1 MSYIPKYIL
10 KRMVPMDAVKATD
23 NGFVIEVTNVIS
35 PLSVDEIPDDLSN
48 LISFKVDGKDLPV
61 EDFKLKHEDLIVD
74 IKNPQGALGATI
86 PVGGKI
92 EIIYEGGKIEA
103 GTHEFEVNI
112 QADNPISIKLDR
124 ELK

>member
-48 LISFKVDGKDLPV
+48 LISFKVDGKELPV
-61 EDFKLKHEDLIVD
+61 EKFKLKHEDTVVD
-74 IKNPQGALGATI
+74 IMNPQSALGVTV

-92 EIIYEGGKIEA
+92 EIIYEGGKLEP

-112 QADNPISIKLDR
+112 QADSPVSIKLER